1 MIAIDTEKL
10 IYYRPGNGREAE
22 LITKADLK
30 RIHKVWGDKQPY
42 NIIEQREEDHNY
54 GSGLPIV
61 TEIMAVIQCNRNLN
75 ERQSAIEARIKKGLT
90 RSQGRSFTYVEQNLV
105 WDLIEDAKKLFVKE
119 GGNLRE
125 AFGYPETDRPYIYNY
140 ALPYREFFR
149 LFGLPFNSIM
159 DKVKECEEK
168 IGNIS
173 KPENTYKVKHKYSC
187 SRDQQGVYK
196 QYYIKG
202 DLGKKGSFVKT
213 GLPYVGKLYQGYD
226 MDYIQ
231 IYVYDFCDRNWAL
244 QNVIDYLVKNN
255 MITLH

>member
-10 IYYRPGNGREAE
+10 IYYRPGHGREAE
-22 LITKADLK
+22 LITKDDLK

-75 ERQSAIEARIKKGLT
+75 ERQASLEARIKKGLT
-90 RSQGRSFTYVEQNLV
+90 RSKGQGFEYVEQNLA

-119 GGNLRE
+119 GGILRE
-125 AFGYPETDRPYIYNY
+125 AFGYPETDKPYIYNY

-149 LFGLPFNSIM
+149 LFGLPFKSVM
-159 DKVKECEEK
+159 DKVKECEEN
-168 IGNIS
+168 IGDIS
-173 KPENTYKVKHKYSC
+173 KPETINKLKFKFPC
-187 SRDQQGVYK
+187 SRDQQSSYK
-196 QYYIKG
+196 QYYVKG
-202 DLGKKGSFVKT
+202 ELTKKGSFVKT
-213 GLPYVGKLYQGYD
+213 GLPYVGKVYQGYD

-231 IYVYDFCDRNWAL
+231 IYVYDFCDRNWAV
-244 QNVIDYLVKNN
+244 QNVVNHLLAQGA
-255 MITLH
+255 ITLH